1 MSSPASPSSPSAPA
15 ERHAAVAAGF
25 SARVDGVR
33 DWEAPAPVDGW
44 VARDVV
50 AHLVEW
56 MPAFLAAGGIDLAT
70 DGPAVADDPAGAW
83 HAHTAAMQALLDGPD
98 ADQEFTHPRAGTHQL
113 GAAID
118 QFYTT
123 DVFLHTW
130 DLARASGQDDT
141 LDEETCAVLL
151 AGMEPWD
158 EILRASGQ
166 YGPRLPVPD
175 DASTQD
181 RLIAFIGRDPAWE
194 P

>member
-1 MSSPASPSSPSAPA
+1 MTTPA
-15 ERHAAVAAGF
+15 EHHKAVAGDF

-56 MPAFLAAGGIDLAT
+56 LPGFLAGGGIPLPGDR
-70 DGPAVADDPAGAW
+70 PAVADDPVGAW
-83 HAHTAAMQALLDGPD
+83 HAHAAAVQRLLEGPD
-98 ADQEFTHPRAGTHQL
+98 GEREFSHPKAGTHAL

-118 QFYTT
+118 QFYTV

-130 DLARASGQDDT
+130 DLARATGQDDR
-141 LDEETCAVLL
+141 LDPDYCAVLL
-151 AGMEPWD
+151 EGMEPWD
-158 EILRASGQ
+158 EILRSSGQ
-166 YGPRLPVPD
+166 YGPRVPVPD
-175 DASTQD
+175 DASAQD
-181 RLIAFIGRDPAWE
+181 RLLGFIGRDPAWR